1 MAAHDPSHHF
11 KKGSTVEISSNDDG
25 FRGAWYSG
33 TVIRPAPSR
42 SKDNNRKVL
51 IEYETLMA
59 DQAGKKRLR
68 ETLDWVQLRPPPPRD
83 PHRRSFKFSE
93 EVDAYYNDGWWEG
106 VVTEVLEN
114 DRYSV
119 FFRGTREQIEF
130 GGAELRVHREWKDG
144 KWVPPLEGE
153 EKLGRQ
159 KVSTIDETKPNKE
172 VLKTKPNKEVLKVK
186 FGKGML
192 VEVSSDED
200 GFQGAWFAAT
210 IIKQLKDDKFLI
222 EYKSL
227 RNDDDTEFLREE
239 ADIRHIRPY
248 PPDTLVV
255 ERFNLHEEVDALYN
269 DGWWVGVIT
278 KVLRGEQ
285 RYVVYFRGTD
295 EEMEFKHTDLRL
307 HQDWIDGKW
316 VMVSQ
321 FCKEVLEKIVGIA
334 EPQDLGDEVS

>member
-1 MAAHDPSHHF
+1 MS
-11 KKGSTVEISSNDDG
+11 
-25 FRGAWYSG
+25 
-33 TVIRPAPSR
+33 
-42 SKDNNRKVL
+42 
-51 IEYETLMA
+51 
-59 DQAGKKRLR
+59 Q
-68 ETLDWVQLRPPPPRD
+68 
-83 PHRRSFKFSE
+83 
-93 EVDAYYNDGWWEG
+93 
-106 VVTEVLEN
+106 
-114 DRYSV
+114 
-119 FFRGTREQIEF
+119 
-130 GGAELRVHREWKDG
+130 
-144 KWVPPLEGE
+144 
-153 EKLGRQ
+153 KLGRQ

-172 VLKTKPNKEVLKVK
+172 VLKTKPNKEVLKAKPNKEVLKVK

-278 KVLRGEQ
+278 KVLRGGQ

-295 EEMEFKHTDLRL
+295 EEMEFKHSDLRL

-321 FCKEVLEKIVGIA
+321 V
-334 EPQDLGDEVS
+334 

>member
-1 MAAHDPSHHF
+1 MAPPDPTTLF
-11 KKGSTVEISSNDDG
+11 KKGSAVEISSDDEG

-42 SKDNNRKVL
+42 SKDKRVL
-51 IEYETLMA
+51 VEYETLTA
-59 DQAGKKRLR
+59 DEAGKKRLR
-68 ETLDWVQLRPPPPRD
+68 ETLDWVQLRPPPP
-83 PHRRSFKFSE
+83 PETRRRGFKFSE
-93 EVDAYYNDGWWEG
+93 EVDAYHNDGWWEG
-106 VVTEVLEN
+106 VVTEVLE
-114 DRYSV
+114 DGRYSV
-119 FFRGTREQIEF
+119 FFRGTREQMEF
-130 GGAELRVHREWKDG
+130 AGSELRVHREWKDG

-153 EKLGRQ
+153 EKVGPQ
-159 KVSTIDETKPNKE
+159 KVSTVDKLKPSKET
-172 VLKTKPNKEVLKVK
+172 VK
-186 FGKGML
+186 AKYSKGML

-210 IIKQLKDDKFLI
+210 IIEQQKEDKFLI

-239 ADIRHIRPY
+239 ADTMYIRPY
-248 PPDTLVV
+248 PPATSVV
-255 ERFNLHEEVDALYN
+255 EHFNLHEEVDALYN

-278 KVLRGEQ
+278 KVLKGGQ
-285 RYVVYFRGTD
+285 RYIVYFRGTD
-295 EEMEFKHTDLRL
+295 EEMEFNHSDLRL

-334 EPQDLGDEVS
+334 EPQDLGDDVS